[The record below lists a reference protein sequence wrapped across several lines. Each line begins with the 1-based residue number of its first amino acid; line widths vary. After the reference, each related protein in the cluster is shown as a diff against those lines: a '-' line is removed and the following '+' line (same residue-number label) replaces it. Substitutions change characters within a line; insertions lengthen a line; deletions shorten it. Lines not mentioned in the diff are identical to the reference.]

1 MLQVKW
7 PVIDTIHPYHNK
19 FVKGVKIKATGGSN
33 LNDGP
38 DLFGSRNTHCCNM
51 ETSDKGHND

>member
-1 MLQVKW
+1 MLMVKL
-7 PVIDTIHPYHNK
+7 PFVDTTHPQSRK
-19 FVKGVKIKATGGSN
+19 FVMGVKIKVTGGSN